1 MAEKTPKN
9 KVKKL
14 DTIFIVL
21 LSLILTLSVGGF
33 LLLNN
38 ILAGSKEFN
47 RELLDG
53 VEPTILLDS
62 DGNVYK
68 ELTTEDGLRENVDYE
83 DVPQVVVDAFLAVE
97 DSRFFKHN
105 GFDLPRFFKSMLENL
120 KAMGFAQGGST
131 LTMQMID
138 VTHTTTSQDQSMME
152 KVYGKIQEIFLAMD
166 AESSTSKKEIFMK
179 YLNYINFGGP
189 ARGIQKGASYYFG
202 KDVSALNLSE
212 AAFLAGVINS
222 PNGYNPYYDYESA
235 TQRRNTTLDLMLY
248 HGYITQAE
256 HDLAIGTELAFQLNG
271 AIQFNTAPYLSYI
284 DKVAEEVKELTG
296 KNIYEGNMIIQTYMD
311 REAQD
316 LADAILNGEG
326 GVNFPVNDELFQTGF
341 ALVDNSNLGIVALG
355 GGRGYDGDDR
365 LSRAFGVQHQTG
377 SSIKPI
383 MEYCLTFDYL
393 GWATS
398 HILADVPMYYAG
410 TNIPLGNA
418 DGQYRGDV
426 TFESAVANSWNTTA
440 VQALQD
446 VVDVIGVNRVIEHM
460 QKLGFIKFFPDT
472 PYAVTS
478 ETFST
483 GLGIGGSEMTSTP
496 LEMAGAYATFANG
509 GNFTRPHAVKSI
521 EYRDGS
527 EEAFTPTY
535 ESVNVITPQAAY
547 LMSTILEKTVSSSYA
562 NLQQIMKSSYK
573 VYAKTGTSD
582 WADQGIPYGIP
593 ETAMKDKWLIS
604 YTSKYTAAAWAGY
617 DEPVA
622 GKNTYFDNTKM
633 LLNVPGQICRKLF
646 DLMHTDNYPA
656 DLQMPSGIVTINHV
670 LGAYDGGYYAVPD
683 GTPADLSTS
692 GLIKSEYASLKGLAA
707 DPVANLDSFTA
718 QVNKDTK
725 QVDFSFSAYPE
736 LEATIPFDGVY
747 HGVDRFPDF
756 SGHKIFSKT
765 AIFGEIVYRVKVL
778 SNGIELG
785 SFDFDK
791 ESGSSTFNI
800 IPGDEVSLC
809 ATYAYKNSGV
819 ASNSVCVVLTA
830 RDTRPLGGGG
840 DSPSDPDNPDDPT
853 DEPSGPTEP
862 DGPDGPWDD
871 PNLDNEDPV
880 LPEDPTEN

>member
-14 DTIFIVL
+14 DTVFIVL
-21 LSLILTLSVGGF
+21 LSLILTLSVGAF

-47 RELLDG
+47 KSLLDG
-53 VEPTILLDS
+53 VEPTVLLDS
-62 DGNVYK
+62 DGNVFK
-68 ELTTEDGLRENVDYE
+68 ELTTEDGLRENVSYE
-83 DVPQVVVDAFLAVE
+83 DVPQVVIDAFLAVE

-105 GFDLPRFFKSMLENL
+105 GFDLPRFIKSMLENL
-120 KAMGFAQGGST
+120 KSMSFAQGGST

-138 VTHTTTSQDQSMME
+138 VTHTTTTQDQSKLE
-152 KVYGKIQEIFLAMD
+152 KIYAKIQEIFLAMD
-166 AESSTSKKEIFMK
+166 AESSTSKKDIMMK

-202 KDVSALNLSE
+202 KDVSQLNLSE

-222 PNGYNPYYDYESA
+222 PNGFNPYYDYESA
-235 TQRRNTTLDLMLY
+235 TERRNTTLDLMLY
-248 HGYITQAE
+248 HGYITQEE
-256 HDLAIGTELAFQLNG
+256 HDLAVGTELAFQLNG

-284 DKVAEEVKELTG
+284 DKVAEEVQELTG

-311 REAQD
+311 RESQD

-341 ALVDNSNLGIVALG
+341 ALVDNTNLGIVALG

-398 HILADVPMYYAG
+398 HILADIPMYYSG

-418 DGQYRGDV
+418 DGQFRGDV

-446 VVDVIGVNRVIEHM
+446 VINVIGVNRVIEHM
-460 QKLGFIKFFPDT
+460 QKLGFVKFFPET

-509 GNFTRPHAVKSI
+509 GNFTKPHTVKSI

-527 EEAFTPTY
+527 SEAFTPTY
-535 ESVNVITPQAAY
+535 ETVNVISPQAAY
-547 LMSTILEKTVSSSYA
+547 LMSSILEKSVSNNYA
-562 NLQQIMKSSYK
+562 NLQQIMKSNYK

-582 WADQGIPYGIP
+582 WADQGLAYGIP

-604 YTSKYTAAAWAGY
+604 YTSKYTVAAWAGY

-633 LLNVPGQICRKLF
+633 LLNVPGQICRKMF
-646 DLMHTDNYPA
+646 DLVHTDNYPA
-656 DLQMPSGIVTINHV
+656 DIQMPSGIVTINHV
-670 LGAYDGGYYAVPD
+670 LGAFDGGYYAVPD
-683 GTPADLSTS
+683 GTPADLTTS
-692 GLIKSEYASLKGLAA
+692 GLIKSEYASLKGLTA
-707 DPVANLDSFTA
+707 DPVSNLDSFTA

-725 QVDFSFSAYPE
+725 QVDFTFAPYPDKD
-736 LEATIPFDGVY
+736 ATIPFDGVY

-785 SFDFDK
+785 SFDFNT
-791 ESGSSTFNI
+791 ESGSSLFNI
-800 IPGDEVSLC
+800 TAGDEVSLC
-809 ATYAYKNSGV
+809 GTYAYKNSGV
-819 ASNSVCVVLTA
+819 ASNSVCVVLSA
-830 RDTRPLGGGG
+830 KDTKPLGGGG
-840 DSPSDPDNPDDPT
+840 DSPSNPDDPT
-853 DEPSGPTEP
+853 DEPEIP
-862 DGPDGPWDD
+862 DGPEGPWDD